1 MLIAADNR
9 LDGLNKPMRSFDQQ
23 YYMKMFRNLCV
34 ERRASKLL
42 YPLRDYIVQVA
53 RFDPA
58 KGIPDVIRSYVK
70 ARHVLDDM
78 IQGSKLPQLVLVGHG
93 AVDDPDAG
101 IIYDQITDILEEDDV
116 STFAADIV
124 VVRLPA
130 SDQSNFLLATMLIA
144 VLNAILS
151 NAKIV
156 LQLSLRE
163 GFEVKVSEA
172 LHKGI
177 PVIATNAGGIPL
189 QIQDGKSGFIVE
201 VGDTTAVANHIVN
214 LWTDQVLYMNMSN
227 YARTCVTDEVST
239 VGNAASWL
247 WMASKLAKGEKVLMN
262 GQWVND
268 EMRKEAGEE
277 YTQGEPRLPSNGIN
291 LQGA

>member
-1 MLIAADNR
+1 
-9 LDGLNKPMRSFDQQ
+9 
-23 YYMKMFRNLCV
+23 
-34 ERRASKLL
+34 
-42 YPLRDYIVQVA
+42 
-53 RFDPA
+53 
-58 KGIPDVIRSYVK
+58 
-70 ARHVLDDM
+70 
-78 IQGSKLPQLVLVGHG
+78 
-93 AVDDPDAG
+93 
-101 IIYDQITDILEEDDV
+101 LEEDDV

-130 SDQSNFLLATMLIA
+130 NDQCNFLSENMLIT

-151 NAKIV
+151 NSKIA
-156 LQLSLRE
+156 LQLSLQE

-177 PVIATNAGGIPL
+177 PVIATDAGGIPL

-214 LWTDQVLYMNMSN
+214 LWTDKALYKKMSD

-239 VGNAASWL
+239 VGSAASWL
-247 WMASKLAKGEKVLMN
+247 WMASKLAKGEKLLMK

-268 EMRKEAGEE
+268 EMRKEAGEG
-277 YTQGEPRLPSNGIN
+277 YTEGEPRLPRKRIN
-291 LQGA
+291 VQGA